1 MITFG
6 EMTAQVQAHLRSFVR
21 DQEQS
26 THLIADVGVQTDKL
40 MVADATLVSRG
51 RIEIGNELI
60 WVDKMNRTDNS
71 LDIPP
76 YGRGMDGT
84 MANEHESGTR
94 VIVAPLYPRKF
105 LQDTL
110 NQVIRQIGS
119 TLYGVQTIVDEE
131 GRPPLTHDDGSFT
144 YELPDWVRD
153 VLSVTVNE
161 PDYIE
166 DDVTYLRDWTFDKN
180 APQSVSRSGKALYLY
195 DEWIPGDLELTI
207 TVSRNPLTLNN
218 DTDYFSETTLPASAE
233 DLPVLGA
240 AARLLA
246 SSDAYQVQSRSV
258 EASTLASKTSS
269 GAAQEQSKY
278 LQALFMQ
285 RLDEERLRL
294 LNTHINRSR
303 YQR

>member
-1 MITFG
+1 MITLG
-6 EMTAQVQAHLRSFVR
+6 EMTSQVQAHLRSFVR

-26 THLIADVGVQTDKL
+26 THLVKAISAEDTKL

-60 WVDKMNRTDNS
+60 WVDKASRTDNS

-84 MANEHESGTR
+84 PKWPHEAGDR
-94 VIVAPLYPRKF
+94 VVVAPLYPKKF
-105 LQDTL
+105 LQDTI

-119 TLYGVQTIVDEE
+119 TLYGVQKIVDEN
-131 GRPPLTHDDGSFT
+131 GNQPLTHDGGGFT
-144 YELPDWVRD
+144 YGMPDWVRD
-153 VLSVTVNE
+153 VLSVTVTDPHE
-161 PDYIE
+161 E

-180 APQSVSRSGKALYLY
+180 APMSVSPSGKALYLY
-195 DEWIPGDLELTI
+195 DDWIPGGLQLTI
-207 TVSRNPLTLNN
+207 TVSRDPLVLSS
-218 DTDYFSETTLPASAE
+218 DTDPYTETTLPGSSE

-246 SSDAYQVQSRSV
+246 SSDTYQVQSRAV
-258 EASTLASKTSS
+258 EAQALATKVPP
-269 GAAQEQSKY
+269 GAAQQQSKY

-285 RLDEERLRL
+285 RLEEERMRL
-294 LNTHINRSR
+294 LNTHSNRSR

>member
-1 MITFG
+1 MITLG

-26 THLIADVGVQTDKL
+26 THLVKGVDLQDTTL
-40 MVADATLVSRG
+40 MVDDATLVSRG

-71 LDIPP
+71 LNIPP

-84 MANEHESGTR
+84 TAREHEAGDR
-94 VIVAPLYPRKF
+94 VIVAPLYPKKF

-119 TLYGVQTIVDEE
+119 TLYGVQTIVDEN
-131 GRPPLTHDDGSFT
+131 GQQPLTHDLGEFT

-153 VLSVTVNE
+153 VLSVTVTDPHE
-161 PDYIE
+161 E

-180 APQSVSRSGKALYLY
+180 APQSVSPSGKALYLY
-195 DEWIPGDLELTI
+195 DEWIPGGLQLTI
-207 TVSRNPLTLNN
+207 TVSRDPIILNN
-218 DTDYFSETTLPASAE
+218 DTDQYTETTLPASSE

-246 SSDAYQVQSRSV
+246 SSDTYQVQSRSV
-258 EASTLASKTSS
+258 EASALATKVPP
-269 GAAQEQSKY
+269 GAAQDQSKY
-278 LQALFMQ
+278 LQALFTQ

-294 LNTHINRSR
+294 LNTHSNRTR

>member
-1 MITFG
+1 MITLG

-26 THLIADVGVQTDKL
+26 THLVKGIGLQDTTL

-51 RIEIGNELI
+51 RIEIGSELI

-71 LDIPP
+71 LEIPP

-84 MANEHESGTR
+84 MANEHDAGTR

-119 TLYGVQTIVDEE
+119 TLYGVQT
-131 GRPPLTHDDGSFT
+131 LTNEDGSPLETLDAGEFT

-153 VLSVTVNE
+153 VLSVTVTD
-161 PDYIE
+161 PDYE

-180 APQSVSRSGKALYLY
+180 APQTISRSGKALYLY
-195 DEWIPGDLELTI
+195 DEWIPGGLELTV
-207 TVSRNPLTLNN
+207 TVSRDPIILNN
-218 DTDYFSETTLPASAE
+218 DTDLYTETTLPSSSE

-246 SSDAYQVQSRSV
+246 SSDTYQVQSRSV
-258 EASTLASKTSS
+258 EASALATKVPP
-269 GAAQEQSKY
+269 GAAQDQSKY
-278 LQALFMQ
+278 LQALFTQ

-294 LNTHINRSR
+294 LNTHANRSR

>member
-1 MITFG
+1 MITLG
-6 EMTAQVQAHLRSFVR
+6 EMTSQVQAHLRSFVR

-26 THLIADVGVQTDKL
+26 THLVKDVGLMDFTL

-51 RIEIGNELI
+51 RIEIGDELI

-84 MANEHESGTR
+84 NIGEHFAGER

-105 LQDTL
+105 LQDTI
-110 NQVIRQIGS
+110 NQTIGQIGS
-119 TLYGVQTIVDEE
+119 QLYGVEQVRGNDGE
-131 GRPPLTHDDGSFT
+131 PYHTHDAGEFT
-144 YELPDWVRD
+144 YELPDYVRD
-153 VLSVTVNE
+153 VLSVTVTDPN
-161 PDYIE
+161 Y
-166 DDVTYLRDWTFDKN
+166 DDDITYLRDWTFDKS
-180 APQSVSRSGKALYLY
+180 APKSVSVSGKALYLY
-195 DEWIPGDLELTI
+195 DEWIPGGLEMTI
-207 TVSRNPLTLNN
+207 TVSRDPRMLMF
-218 DTDYFSETTLPASAE
+218 DTEMFTDSFLPSSAE

-246 SSDAYQVQSRSV
+246 SSDTYQVQSRSV
-258 EASTLASKTSS
+258 EASALAAQRPSS
-269 GAAQEQSKY
+269 GAQGQSKY

-285 RLDEERLRL
+285 RLEEERTRI
-294 LNTHINRSR
+294 LNTHSNRSR

>member
-1 MITFG
+1 
-6 EMTAQVQAHLRSFVR
+6 
-21 DQEQS
+21 
-26 THLIADVGVQTDKL
+26 

-84 MANEHESGTR
+84 TANEHEAGAR

-105 LQDTL
+105 LQDTI

-119 TLYGVQTIVDEE
+119 TLYGVQTIVDANGNQPVTYHSGE
-131 GRPPLTHDDGSFT
+131 FT

-153 VLSVTVNE
+153 VLSVTVTD
-161 PDYIE
+161 PDHE

-180 APQSVSRSGKALYLY
+180 APQAVSTTGKCLYLY
-195 DEWIPGDLELTI
+195 DDWVPGGLQLTI
-207 TVSRNPLTLNN
+207 TVSRDPLILNN
-218 DTDYFSETTLPASAE
+218 DTDMFSETTLPASAE
-233 DLPVLGA
+233 DIPVLGA

-246 SSDAYQVQSRSV
+246 SSDTYSVQTRAV
-258 EASTLASKTSS
+258 EASTISSKVPT

-285 RLDEERLRL
+285 RMDEERSRL
-294 LNTHINRSR
+294 LNTHSNRSR